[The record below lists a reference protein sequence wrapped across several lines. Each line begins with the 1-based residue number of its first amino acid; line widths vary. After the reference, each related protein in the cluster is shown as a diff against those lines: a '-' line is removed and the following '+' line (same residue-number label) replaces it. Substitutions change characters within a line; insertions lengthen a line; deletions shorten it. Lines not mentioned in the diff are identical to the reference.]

1 MTTQTGF
8 GPLRVLLVA
17 GIAPLAVL
25 LGLLLQ
31 KVLST
36 RVRKL
41 ARRTSALWD
50 DILVESLHGFV
61 VLWFFLVGLAA
72 ILKLVPLAP
81 EPLRILQ
88 RAVGL
93 AGILSAVLFG
103 VRFSKKAVRLYV
115 DRVADVPASIFKHV
129 AVAVVYLLGF
139 LIVLDYLGISITP
152 LLTALGVGG
161 LAVALAL
168 QDTLSNLFAG
178 LNILMTKKIR
188 PGDFVRVE
196 GGQEGNVT
204 DITWRNTTIR
214 GLDNNLIL
222 IPNSRLGQAVVTN
235 AHLPE
240 KEMGLFFPVTVAYE
254 NDLAAVE
261 RLTVEVAREILSD
274 PARGVPG
281 FEPYIRYTG
290 FTDSG
295 VAFNVVLR
303 IREFT
308 DQYPVKHEFFRRLHE
323 RYRREGVKF
332 PVPPRAVR
340 LERE

>member
-1 MTTQTGF
+1 MTTGTGF
-8 GPLRVLLVA
+8 GPLRILLVA
-17 GIAPLAVL
+17 GIAPLSLL
-25 LGLLLQ
+25 LGFLVQRL
-31 KVLST
+31 LST

-41 ARRTSALWD
+41 ARRSAALWD
-50 DILVESLHGFV
+50 DILVDSLHGFV
-61 VLWFFLVGLAA
+61 VLWFFLVGLAV

-81 EPLRILQ
+81 EPLRLLQ

-103 VRFSKKAVRLYV
+103 VRLSRKAVHVYV
-115 DRVADVPASIFKHV
+115 DRVAAVPASIFKHV
-129 AVAVVYLLGF
+129 AVAVIYLLGF
-139 LIVLDYLGISITP
+139 LVVLDYLGISITP

-188 PGDFVRVE
+188 PGDYVRVD
-196 GGQEGNVT
+196 GNQEGNVT
-204 DITWRNTTIR
+204 DITWRNTTIK

-222 IPNSRLGQAVVTN
+222 IPNGRLGQAVIVN

-261 RLTVEVAREILSD
+261 RTTVEVAREVLAD

-281 FEPYIRYTG
+281 FDPHIRYTG

-295 VAFNVVLR
+295 VTFNVVLR
-303 IREFT
+303 IREYT
-308 DQYPVKHEFFRRLHE
+308 DQYPVKHDFFRRLHE
-323 RYRREGVKF
+323 RYRREGVRF

-340 LERE
+340 IERE